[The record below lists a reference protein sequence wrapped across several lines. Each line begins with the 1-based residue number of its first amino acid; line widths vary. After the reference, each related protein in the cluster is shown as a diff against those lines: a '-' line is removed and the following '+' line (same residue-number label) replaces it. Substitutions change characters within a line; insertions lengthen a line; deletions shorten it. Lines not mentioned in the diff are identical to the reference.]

1 MSLTNIWSCV
11 HHRIVQNAFI
21 TLRNCLMLQFCCQ
34 SLSSSIQL
42 LATSDGASIH
52 VSFAFSSAWLFE
64 PGFFPLAPCIWDI
77 LPCCYVYLWF
87 DAFYCWVVFHFMDLP
102 LFAYPFAHWRTF
114 WIVSNLWVIINGGA
128 IPGGS
133 DTKES
138 ACNAGDLGLSPR
150 LGRSPRGWHGNL
162 LQYSYLENPHGR
174 RSLAGYSPW
183 GDKELG
189 PTEQLST

>member
-1 MSLTNIWSCV
+1 M
-11 HHRIVQNAFI
+11 
-21 TLRNCLMLQFCCQ
+21 
-34 SLSSSIQL
+34 
-42 LATSDGASIH
+42 
-52 VSFAFSSAWLFE
+52 
-64 PGFFPLAPCIWDI
+64 DI
-77 LPCCYVYLWF
+77 
-87 DAFYCWVVFHFMDLP
+87 P

-162 LQYSYLENPHGR
+162 LQYSYLENPHGW

-183 GDKELG
+183 GCRELDT
-189 PTEQLST
+189 TEQLSMHAIQFGVLPHSILMLHVFSQEVFFVLISQIVSMFMV